1 MFPKKGTSSKHFSSS
16 NHGFAGVVLVCPGV
30 IQIPFSKLEWVAME
44 TPSFPIGHAHLQM
57 VESIALF
64 AGGHMKGGLDWIRI
78 EWKRMES
85 NRMECGGYIQYYLHT
100 WVHHIPKIWFINWR
114 SCMLIRYKK
123 PLRGN

>member
-1 MFPKKGTSSKHFSSS
+1 
-16 NHGFAGVVLVCPGV
+16 
-30 IQIPFSKLEWVAME
+30 ME
-44 TPSFPIGHAHLQM
+44 TPPFPIGHSHLQM

-64 AGGHMKGGLDWIRI
+64 TGGYMKGGLDWIRI

-123 PLRGN
+123 TFRGNQAKLSFPAKG